1 MLYKIHKKTKLIA
14 LVLAGLIFLNVN
26 FVSAAINQTLKDG
39 LLPFVDIKYD
49 YANGVIDEVIIYNR
63 ALSPEEINAL
73 YSLSPQGM
81 GETWNCS
88 INATDGNGD
97 SGLPNSTTITIGS
110 QSPPPQ
116 NYTPKWVHVTVTYN
130 KATKQKKIYVNGN
143 LTRTETLQGLSDYK
157 INNQTGNL
165 YAGKLYGLPAG
176 NPFNGSIDEIMISP
190 NEKSAAEIWQDY
202 LNSIIYGEMP
212 GSNEAKTMAIEGEN
226 ITEISIAPIVKVR
239 NKEKT

>member
-1 MLYKIHKKTKLIA
+1 MLQTHKKTRLIA
-14 LVLAGLIFLNVN
+14 LVLVGLIFLNVN

-63 ALSPEEINAL
+63 ALSSEEINAL
-73 YSLSPQGM
+73 YSLSPQGT

-97 SGLPNSTTITIGS
+97 SGLPNSTATTIGS
-110 QSPPPQ
+110 QSAQ

-130 KATKQKKIYVNGN
+130 KATRQKKIYVNGN

-165 YAGKLYGLPAG
+165 YVGKLYGVPSG
-176 NPFNGSIDEIMISP
+176 NPFNGRIDEILISP
-190 NEKSAAEIWQDY
+190 KEKSAAEIWQDY
-202 LNSIIYGEMP
+202 LNNIIHGEMP
-212 GSNEAKTMAIEGEN
+212 GLNEAKTMAIEGEN
-226 ITEISIAPIVKVR
+226 ITEISIAPIKVR